1 MSVPHR
7 LSRAVSASATRACAE
22 QILAPVVPA
31 DTLAQ
36 TVSELLV
43 LTEIRAPGQPPA
55 HRALADAQEERARWL
70 KVGAAARH
78 LAERTALAY
87 R

>member
-1 MSVPHR
+1 MPSVFPPIKADT
-7 LSRAVSASATRACAE
+7 LAE
-22 QILAPVVPA
+22 LAGKMGLPA
-31 DTLAQ
+31 DALAQ

-70 KVGAAARH
+70 KVGDAARS